1 MLWGLLFIKSWGG
14 KSVKKLVEATMQRAI
29 LMIVC
34 VVIILAWG
42 GISAFQM
49 QRDYLP
55 GIANTTLTVSMKISS
70 LQADQIKQQVT
81 DNLASAVKSVDGLAD
96 VESTTYDGGLFM
108 SLYFPMNTDMK
119 QAEDQVNKALAKA
132 TLPATITN
140 TPSVTRVTTS
150 SFPILTY
157 SLTSSKLD
165 DKTLRST
172 AQQQIVKQLKA
183 VPGVADVSVFGGAK
197 DGFVL
202 TVRTKDLVKNG
213 LTLDDVNK
221 SFSTSVPSLPQ
232 GDIVNNQMSIPVSF
246 DGLSLDPSKIESTTI
261 KNKDGK
267 AIPVSAF
274 ATVTRSLND
283 VQTVSRTNGQ
293 PSVVLN
299 VIKTPSANITDVA
312 DQVKDRIQH
321 LQLDAINPKDV
332 SFQVLLD
339 REKELNNSLF
349 GLIREGLLG
358 CLFSMICVFFF
369 FRNVRSTLLIAVSL
383 PISLLAT
390 TAFLKSMGITL
401 NILTVSGLI
410 VAMGRIVDD
419 SIVILD
425 NMYRKRE
432 ESKDKSLLLIL
443 ASGVTEMIPAI
454 LGSTLTTI
462 AVYIPIA
469 FVGGEISASYSGFAW
484 SVVIALIISFFVAM
498 LVIPTLAFMGWKS
511 GNSTK
516 QTVKLDSAMKPL
528 LQSAFKHKKAM
539 IIVSILVF
547 VGAGAYSAFLPVNL
561 LPSGKIG
568 QIAIKAEL
576 PKGSTLVQVDSE
588 VQKIEKTLKEN
599 PKVAAYSSSFG
610 STMTPQSDD
619 VFDQG
624 GGYIQY
630 PNIANLSVVLK
641 NDKDSDS
648 VIKQLQNQL
657 PVLSKNVN
665 YTVTSQNVSGDDSQI
680 RILFTGANQATLDTV
695 AQQARTSLSK
705 VANLSVDGKVDL
717 TNGLPKYKVTFDQK
731 AIQDKGVKVTDIL
744 AVINRYMS
752 QTKDATITL
761 DHKSLPTD
769 ELLDQVASGPNSPI
783 SVNASPSDVMASLAA
798 ETFAGNNGEMVR
810 LDQIAKISKDTA
822 PSTVSERDGQPFS
835 VVTAQITSNDIGGVS
850 DQVSKTLSSMK
861 LPNGVTYSTGGITTQ
876 VQQMIFD
883 MSIAVAFSIL
893 LVLLI
898 TSTIFKGWRA
908 PLAVLL
914 SIPLALSGVVI
925 ALILFGGQWNLAAL
939 IGVLMLTGIVVTNG
953 IVLVDKIERN
963 RKEGMPLKEAVLN
976 GSLSRIRPILMTAA
990 ATILTLIPLA
1000 LSHDADTVISQT
1012 LGIVVIGGMVTSTIN
1027 SFIIIPI
1034 IYEWLHKKVAT
1045 KSMNQSNAKSV
1056 S

>member
-1 MLWGLLFIKSWGG
+1 MYIKWEE
-14 KSVKKLVEATMQRAI
+14 KMKRIVEATMQRAV

-34 VVIILAWG
+34 VVLILAWG
-42 GISAFQM
+42 GISAYQM

-55 GIANTTLTVSMKISS
+55 GINNTTLSVSMRVPGY
-70 LQADQIKQQVT
+70 QAAQVKQQVT
-81 DNLASAVKSVDGLAD
+81 DSLASAVKTVDGLSN
-96 VESTTYDGGLFM
+96 VETTTYDGGLFM

-119 QAEDQVNKALAKA
+119 QAEDQVNKALANA
-132 TLPATITN
+132 DLPSTITN
-140 TPSVTRVTTS
+140 TPTVTRLTTS

-165 DKTLRST
+165 EATLRST
-172 AQQQIVKQLKA
+172 ATQEIIKQLKS
-183 VPGVADVSVFGGAK
+183 VPGVSDVSVFGGAK
-197 DGFVL
+197 DGYVL
-202 TVRTKDLVKNG
+202 TVRMKDLVKNG

-221 SFSTSVPSLPQ
+221 SFSMSLPAMPQ
-232 GDIVNNQMSIPVSF
+232 GNIVNNQLSIPVSF
-246 DGLSLDPSKIESTTI
+246 DGLQLTQQQMENATI
-261 KNKDGK
+261 KNKEGK

-274 ATVTRSLND
+274 GTISHSLND
-283 VQTVSRTNGQ
+283 FKTVSRTNGA
-293 PSVVLN
+293 PSVQLN

-312 DQVKDRIQH
+312 DQVKDRVSH
-321 LQLDAINPKDV
+321 LQLDTINPKDV

-339 REKELNNSLF
+339 REKELNSSLF
-349 GLIREGLLG
+349 GLVREGLLG

-369 FRNVRSTLLIAVSL
+369 FRNVRSTLLIAISL

-432 ESKDKSLLLIL
+432 ESKEKSLLSVL
-443 ASGVTEMIPAI
+443 ASSVTEMIPAI

-469 FVGGEISASYSGFAW
+469 FVGGVISASYSGFAW

-498 LVIPTLAFMGWKS
+498 LVIPALAFMGWKGGS
-511 GNSTK
+511 TTK
-516 QTVKLDSAMKPL
+516 QTVKLDSVMKPI

-539 IIVSILVF
+539 IIVSVLVF
-547 VGAGAYSAFLPVNL
+547 LGAGIYSAFLPVSL
-561 LPSGKIG
+561 LPNGKIG

-576 PKGSTLVQVDSE
+576 PKGSTLIEVDSE
-588 VQKIEKTLKEN
+588 VQKIEKTLKDN
-599 PKVAAYSSSFG
+599 PKVSAYSSNFG

-624 GGYIQY
+624 GGFITY
-630 PNIANLSVVLK
+630 PNVANLSVVLK

-648 VIKQLQNQL
+648 VIQQLQKQL
-657 PVLSKNVN
+657 PALSKNVI
-665 YTVTSQNVSGDDSQI
+665 YTVTSQNISGDDSQM
-680 RILFTGANQATLDTV
+680 RILFTGSNQATLDQV
-695 AQQARTSLSK
+695 AGQTRTNLSK
-705 VANLSVDGKVDL
+705 IANLSVDGKVDL
-717 TNGLPKYKVTFDQK
+717 TNGAPKYKITFDPQ
-731 AIQDKGVKVTDIL
+731 AIQDKGVKVADIL
-744 AVINRYMS
+744 TVVNRYMS
-752 QTKDATITL
+752 QSKDATITI
-761 DHKSLPTD
+761 DHKALPVD
-769 ELLDQVASGPNSPI
+769 QYLDQIASGPNSNI
-783 SVNASPSDVMASLAA
+783 TLGATANEVLASLAA
-798 ETFAGNNGEMVR
+798 ETFKGTNGEMVR
-810 LDQIAKISKDTA
+810 FDQLAKISKDTS
-822 PSTVSERDGQPFS
+822 PSTISERDGQPFS
-835 VVTAQITSNDIGGVS
+835 LVTAQITSNDISKVS
-850 DQVSKTLSSMK
+850 NEVDKALSNTK
-861 LPNGVTYSTGGITTQ
+861 LPNGVTYSMGGISEQ
-876 VQQMIFD
+876 VKQMIFD

-893 LVLLI
+893 LVLMI
-898 TSTIFKGWRA
+898 TSSIFKGWRS

-925 ALILFGGQWNLAAL
+925 ALSLFHGEWNLAAL

-953 IVLVDKIERN
+953 IVLIDKIERN
-963 RKEGMPLKEAVLN
+963 RKEGMQVKEAVLN

-990 ATILTLIPLA
+990 ATVLTLLPLA
-1000 LSHDADTVISQT
+1000 FSHNADTVISQT

-1034 IYEWLHKKVAT
+1034 IYEWLHKKSVIKNVNT
-1045 KSMNQSNAKSV
+1045 TTQSKIS
-1056 S
+1056 

>member
-1 MLWGLLFIKSWGG
+1 MKR
-14 KSVKKLVEATMQRAI
+14 LVEATMQRAV

-55 GIANTTLTVSMKISS
+55 GINNTTLSVSMRVPGY
-70 LQADQIKQQVT
+70 QAAQVKQQVT
-81 DNLASAVKSVDGLAD
+81 DNLASAVKTVDGLSN
-96 VESTTYDGGLFM
+96 VESTSYDGGLFM

-119 QAEDQVNKALAKA
+119 LAEDQVNKALANA
-132 TLPATITN
+132 DLPQTIT
-140 TPSVTRVTTS
+140 TSPSVTRLTTS

-157 SLTSSKLD
+157 SLTSSKLNEP
-165 DKTLRST
+165 TLRST
-172 AQQQIVKQLKA
+172 AQQEIVKQLKS

-197 DGFVL
+197 DGYVL
-202 TVRTKDLVKNG
+202 TIRMKDLVKNG
-213 LTLDDVNK
+213 LTLDDLNK
-221 SFSTSVPSLPQ
+221 SFSLAVPSMPQ
-232 GDIVNNQMSIPVSF
+232 GNIVNNQLSIPVTF
-246 DGLSLDPSKIESTTI
+246 DGLQLTPKQMATATI
-261 KNKDGK
+261 TNKAGK

-274 ATVTRSLND
+274 GTVTHSLND
-283 VQTVSRTNGQ
+283 LKTVSRTNGT
-293 PSVVLN
+293 PSVTLN

-312 DQVKDRIQH
+312 DQVKDRVSH
-321 LQLDAINPKDV
+321 LHLETINPKDV

-339 REKELNNSLF
+339 REQELNSSLF

-369 FRNVRSTLLIAVSL
+369 FRNVRSTLLIAISL

-390 TAFLKSMGITL
+390 TAILKTMGITL

-425 NMYRKRE
+425 NMYRNRE
-432 ESKDKSLLLIL
+432 ESKDKSLLSIL
-443 ASGVTEMIPAI
+443 GSAVTEMIPAI

-469 FVGGEISASYSGFAW
+469 FVGGVISASYSGFAW
-484 SVVIALIISFFVAM
+484 SVVIALVISFFVAM
-498 LVIPTLAFMGWKS
+498 LVIPALAFMGWKG
-511 GNSTK
+511 GNGAK
-516 QTVKLDSAMKPL
+516 QTVKLDHVMKPVL
-528 LQSAFKHKKAM
+528 YSAFKHRKAM

-547 VGAGAYSAFLPVNL
+547 LGAGIYSAFLPISL

-576 PKGSTLVQVDSE
+576 PKGSTLIQVDSE
-588 VQKIEKTLKEN
+588 VQKIEKTLKTD
-599 PKVAAYSSSFG
+599 PKVAAYSANFG

-624 GGYIQY
+624 GGFITY
-630 PNIANLSVVLK
+630 PNVANLSVVLK
-641 NDKDSDS
+641 NDKDADS
-648 VIKQLQNQL
+648 VIQDLQKQL
-657 PVLSKNVN
+657 PTLSKNVI
-665 YTVTSQNVSGDDSQI
+665 YTVTSQNISGDDSQM
-680 RILFTGANQATLDTV
+680 RILFTGSDQATLDKV
-695 AQQARTSLSK
+695 AQEARTNLSK
-705 VANLSVDGKVDL
+705 IANLSVDGKVDL
-717 TNGLPKYKVTFDQK
+717 TNGSPKYKVVFDQK
-731 AIQDKGVKVTDIL
+731 AIHDNGVKVTDIL

-752 QTKDATITL
+752 QSKDATISVNHMAFPV
-761 DHKSLPTD
+761 DQY
-769 ELLDQVASGPNSPI
+769 LDQIASGPNSVI
-783 SVNASPSDVMASLAA
+783 TLNASADDVLASLAA
-798 ETFAGNNGEMVR
+798 ETLPGTNGKTVR
-810 LDQIAKISKDTA
+810 FDQFAKIEKDPS
-822 PSTVSERDGQPFS
+822 PSTISERDGQPFS
-835 VVTAQITSNDIGGVS
+835 LVTAQITSNDISKVSNQADKALSSLKLPRGVS
-850 DQVSKTLSSMK
+850 
-861 LPNGVTYSTGGITTQ
+861 YSLGGISEQ
-876 VQQMIFD
+876 VKQMIFD

-898 TSTIFKGWRA
+898 TSSIFKGWRA

-925 ALILFGGQWNLAAL
+925 ALILFHGEWNLAAL

-953 IVLVDKIERN
+953 IVLIDKIERN
-963 RKEGMPLKEAVLN
+963 QKEGMSVKEAVVN

-990 ATILTLIPLA
+990 ATILTLLPLA
-1000 LSHDADTVISQT
+1000 FSHNADTVISQT
-1012 LGIVVIGGMVTSTIN
+1012 LGIVVIGGMITSTIN

-1034 IYEWLHKKVAT
+1034 IYEWLHR
-1045 KSMNQSNAKSV
+1045 KSAKNKIDTTNQRNII
-1056 S
+1056 

>member
-1 MLWGLLFIKSWGG
+1 M
-14 KSVKKLVEATMQRAI
+14 KKLVEGTMQRGI

-34 VVIILAWG
+34 TLIILAWG

-55 GIANTTLTVSMKISS
+55 GINNTTLSVSMRVPGY
-70 LQADQIKQQVT
+70 QASQLKQQVT
-81 DNLASAVKSVDGLAD
+81 DSLASAVKTVDGLSN
-96 VESTTYDGGLFM
+96 VETTSYDGGLFM

-119 QAEDQVNKALAKA
+119 QAEDQVNKALANA
-132 TLPATITN
+132 DLPSTITS
-140 TPSVTRVTTS
+140 TPSVTRLTTS

-157 SLTSSKLD
+157 SVTSSNLD
-165 DKTLRST
+165 EPTLRST
-172 AQQQIVKQLKA
+172 ATQEIVKQLES

-197 DGFVL
+197 DGYVL
-202 TVRTKDLVKNG
+202 TVRMKDLVKNG

-221 SFSTSVPSLPQ
+221 SFSTALPMMPQ
-232 GDIVNNQMSIPVSF
+232 GNIVNNQLSIPVSF
-246 DGLSLDPSKIESTTI
+246 DGLPLTEQQMENATI
-261 KNKDGK
+261 KNKEGK

-274 ATVTRSLND
+274 GTISHSLND
-283 VQTVSRTNGQ
+283 VKTVSRTNGA
-293 PSVVLN
+293 PSVQLN

-312 DQVKDRIQH
+312 DQVKDRVAQLH
-321 LQLDAINPKDV
+321 LDTVNPKDV

-339 REKELNNSLF
+339 RETELNNSLF
-349 GLIREGLLG
+349 GLVREGFLG

-369 FRNVRSTLLIAVSL
+369 FRNVRSTLSIAISL

-432 ESKDKSLLLIL
+432 EEKEKSLLSVL
-443 ASGVTEMIPAI
+443 ASSVVEMIPAI

-469 FVGGEISASYSGFAW
+469 FVGGVISASYSGFAW
-484 SVVIALIISFFVAM
+484 SVVIALVISFFVAM
-498 LVIPTLAFMGWKS
+498 LVIPALTFMGWKG
-511 GNSTK
+511 GNGEK
-516 QTVKLDSAMKPL
+516 QTETVKLDSKMRPI

-547 VGAGAYSAFLPVNL
+547 LAAGIYSAFLPVSL

-576 PKGSTLVQVDSE
+576 PKGSTLIQVDSE
-588 VQKIEKTLKEN
+588 VQKIEKALQEN
-599 PKVAAYSSSFG
+599 PKVAAYSSNFG

-624 GGYIQY
+624 GGFITY
-630 PNIANLSVVLK
+630 PNVANLSVVLK
-641 NDKDSDS
+641 NDKDADS
-648 VIKQLQNQL
+648 VIKELQKQL
-657 PVLSKNVN
+657 PTLSKLVT
-665 YTVTSQNVSGDDSQI
+665 YTVTSQNISGDDSQM
-680 RILFTGANQATLDTV
+680 RILFTGSDQATLDNV
-695 AQQARTSLSK
+695 AQEARTNLSK

-717 TNGLPKYKVTFDQK
+717 TNGAPKYKVIFDQK
-731 AIQDKGVKVTDIL
+731 AIQDKGLNVTDIL
-744 AVINRYMS
+744 TVINRYMS
-752 QTKDATITL
+752 QSKDATITV
-761 DHKSLPTD
+761 DHKALPVD
-769 ELLDQVASGPNSPI
+769 QYLDQIASGENSTI
-783 SVNASPSDVMASLAA
+783 TLNASADDVLASLAA
-798 ETFAGNNGEMVR
+798 ETFNGNNGEVVR
-810 LDQIAKISKDTA
+810 FDQIAKITKDQS
-822 PSTVSERDGQPFS
+822 PSTISERDGQPFS
-835 VVTAQITSNDIGGVS
+835 LVTAQITSNDISKVS
-850 DQVSKTLSSMK
+850 SQAEKALSNMK
-861 LPNGVTYSTGGITTQ
+861 LPKDVTYSMGGISEQ
-876 VQQMIFD
+876 VKEMIFD
-883 MSIAVAFSIL
+883 MSVAVAFSIL

-898 TSTIFKGWRA
+898 TSSIFKGWRA
-908 PLAVLL
+908 PLSVLL

-925 ALILFGGQWNLAAL
+925 ALTLFHGEWNLAAL

-953 IVLVDKIERN
+953 IVLIDKIERN
-963 RKEGMPLKEAVLN
+963 RKEGMPVKEAVLN

-990 ATILTLIPLA
+990 ATILTLLPLA
-1000 LSHDADTVISQT
+1000 FSHNADTVISQT
-1012 LGIVVIGGMVTSTIN
+1012 LGIVVIGGMITSTIN

-1034 IYEWLHKKVAT
+1034 IYEWLHKNYMQT
-1045 KSMNQSNAKSV
+1045 KIAITKNDKNLS
-1056 S
+1056 

>member
-1 MLWGLLFIKSWGG
+1 MKRI
-14 KSVKKLVEATMQRAI
+14 VEATMQRAI

-55 GIANTTLTVSMKISS
+55 GINNTTLTVSMRVPGY
-70 LQADQIKQQVT
+70 QAAQVKQQVT
-81 DNLASAVKSVDGLAD
+81 DNLESAVKMTDGLSN
-96 VESTTYDGGLFM
+96 VETTSYDGGLFM
-108 SLYFPMNTDMK
+108 SLYFPMNADMK
-119 QAEDQVNKALAKA
+119 QAEDQVNKALANA
-132 TLPATITN
+132 DLPSTITS
-140 TPSVTRVTTS
+140 TPSVTRLTTS

-165 DKTLRST
+165 EPTLRST
-172 AQQQIVKQLKA
+172 AQQEIVRQLKT

-197 DGFVL
+197 DGYVL
-202 TVRTKDLVKNG
+202 TVRMKDLMKNG
-213 LTLDDVNK
+213 LTLDDINK
-221 SFSTSVPSLPQ
+221 SFSMSLPAMPQ
-232 GDIVNNQMSIPVSF
+232 GNIVNNQLSIPVSF
-246 DGLSLDPSKIESTTI
+246 DGLQLTQQQMDNSTI
-261 KNKDGK
+261 KNKEGK

-274 ATVTRSLND
+274 GTITHSLND
-283 VQTVSRTNGQ
+283 FKTVSRTNGA
-293 PSVVLN
+293 PSVTLN

-312 DQVKDRIQH
+312 EQVKDRVSH
-321 LQLDAINPKDV
+321 LHLDTVNPKDV
-332 SFQVLLD
+332 SFHILLD
-339 REKELNNSLF
+339 REKELNSSLF
-349 GLIREGLLG
+349 GLVREGLLG

-369 FRNVRSTLLIAVSL
+369 FRNVRSTLLIAISL

-432 ESKDKSLLLIL
+432 ESKDKSLLSIL
-443 ASGVTEMIPAI
+443 ASSVTEMIPAI

-469 FVGGEISASYSGFAW
+469 FVGGVISASYSGFAW

-498 LVIPTLAFMGWKS
+498 LVIPALAFMGWKG
-511 GNSTK
+511 GNATK
-516 QTVKLDSAMKPL
+516 KTVKLDYAMKPV

-547 VGAGAYSAFLPVNL
+547 VGAGIYSAFLPVSL

-576 PKGSTLVQVDSE
+576 PKGSTLIQVDSE
-588 VQKIEKTLKEN
+588 VQKIEKKLKAN
-599 PKVAAYSSSFG
+599 PKVSAYSSNFG

-624 GGYIQY
+624 GGYITY
-630 PNIANLSVVLK
+630 PNIANLAVVLK
-641 NDKDSDS
+641 NDKDADS
-648 VIKQLQNQL
+648 VIQELQKQL
-657 PVLSKNVN
+657 PSLSKDVI
-665 YTVTSQNVSGDDSQI
+665 YTVTSQNISGDDSQM
-680 RILFTGANQATLDTV
+680 RILFTGSDQVTLDKT
-695 AQQARTSLSK
+695 AQEARTTLSK
-705 VANLSVDGKVDL
+705 ITDLSVDGKVDL
-717 TNGLPKYKVTFDQK
+717 TNGSPKYKVTFDQK
-731 AIQDKGVKVTDIL
+731 AIQDKEIKVADIL
-744 AVINRYMS
+744 TVVNRYMS
-752 QTKDATITL
+752 SPKDATISVN
-761 DHKSLPTD
+761 HKALPVD
-769 ELLDQVASGPNSPI
+769 QYLDQIASGTNSPI
-783 SVNASPSDVMASLAA
+783 TINASANEVLASLAA
-798 ETFAGNNGEMVR
+798 ETLNGINGEKVR
-810 LDQIAKISKDTA
+810 FDQIATVSKDTSS
-822 PSTVSERDGQPFS
+822 STISERDGQPFS
-835 VVTAQITSNDIGGVS
+835 LVTAQITSNDISKVS
-850 DQVSKTLSSMK
+850 NEADKALSDMK
-861 LPNGVTYSTGGITTQ
+861 LPKDVTYSLGGISEQ
-876 VQQMIFD
+876 VKQMIFD

-898 TSTIFKGWRA
+898 TSSIFKGWRS

-925 ALILFGGQWNLAAL
+925 ALVLFGGEWNLAAL
-939 IGVLMLTGIVVTNG
+939 IGILMLTGIVVTNG
-953 IVLVDKIERN
+953 IVLIDKIERN
-963 RKEGMPLKEAVLN
+963 RKEGMPVKEAVLS

-990 ATILTLIPLA
+990 ATVLTLLPLA
-1000 LSHDADTVISQT
+1000 LSHNADTVISQT

-1034 IYEWLHKKVAT
+1034 IYEWLHKKPAT
-1045 KSMNQSNAKSV
+1045 KNANTMAERQIS
-1056 S
+1056 

>member
-1 MLWGLLFIKSWGG
+1 M
-14 KSVKKLVEATMQRAI
+14 KKLVEGTMQRGI

-34 VVIILAWG
+34 TLIILAWG

-55 GIANTTLTVSMKISS
+55 GINNTTLSVSMRVPGY
-70 LQADQIKQQVT
+70 QASQLKQQVT
-81 DNLASAVKSVDGLAD
+81 DSLASAVKTVDGLSN
-96 VESTTYDGGLFM
+96 VETTSYDGGLFM

-119 QAEDQVNKALAKA
+119 QAEDQVNKALANA
-132 TLPATITN
+132 DLPSTITS
-140 TPSVTRVTTS
+140 TPSVTRLTTS

-157 SLTSSKLD
+157 SVTSSNLD
-165 DKTLRST
+165 EPTLRST
-172 AQQQIVKQLKA
+172 ATQEIVKQLKS

-197 DGFVL
+197 DGYVL
-202 TVRTKDLVKNG
+202 TVRMKDLVKNG

-221 SFSTSVPSLPQ
+221 SFSTALPMMPQ
-232 GDIVNNQMSIPVSF
+232 GNIVNNQLSIPVSF
-246 DGLSLDPSKIESTTI
+246 DGLPLTEQQMENATI
-261 KNKDGK
+261 KNKEGK

-274 ATVTRSLND
+274 GTISHSLND
-283 VQTVSRTNGQ
+283 VKTISRTNGA
-293 PSVVLN
+293 PSVQLN

-312 DQVKDRIQH
+312 DQVKDRVAQLH
-321 LQLDAINPKDV
+321 LDTVNPKDV

-339 REKELNNSLF
+339 RETELNNSLF
-349 GLIREGLLG
+349 GLVREGFLG

-369 FRNVRSTLLIAVSL
+369 FRNIRSTLLIAISL

-432 ESKDKSLLLIL
+432 EEKEKSLLSVL
-443 ASGVTEMIPAI
+443 ASSVVEMIPAI

-469 FVGGEISASYSGFAW
+469 FVGGVISASYSGFAW
-484 SVVIALIISFFVAM
+484 SVVIALVISFFVAM
-498 LVIPTLAFMGWKS
+498 LVIPALTFMGWKG
-511 GNSTK
+511 GNGEK
-516 QTVKLDSAMKPL
+516 QTVKLDSKMRPI

-547 VGAGAYSAFLPVNL
+547 LAAGIYSAFLPVSL

-576 PKGSTLVQVDSE
+576 PKGSTLIQVDSE
-588 VQKIEKTLKEN
+588 VQKIEKALQEN
-599 PKVAAYSSSFG
+599 PKVAAYSSNFG

-624 GGYIQY
+624 GGFITY
-630 PNIANLSVVLK
+630 PNVANLSVVLK
-641 NDKDSDS
+641 NDKDVDS
-648 VIKQLQNQL
+648 VIKELQKQL
-657 PVLSKNVN
+657 PTLSKLVT
-665 YTVTSQNVSGDDSQI
+665 YTVTSQNISGDDSQM
-680 RILFTGANQATLDTV
+680 RILFTGSDQATLDNV
-695 AQQARTSLSK
+695 AQEARTNLSK

-717 TNGLPKYKVTFDQK
+717 TNGAPKYKVIFDQK
-731 AIQDKGVKVTDIL
+731 AIQDKGLNLNVTDIL
-744 AVINRYMS
+744 TVINRYMS
-752 QTKDATITL
+752 QSKDATITV
-761 DHKSLPTD
+761 DHKALPVD
-769 ELLDQVASGPNSPI
+769 QYLDQIASGENSTI
-783 SVNASPSDVMASLAA
+783 TLNASADDVLASLAA
-798 ETFAGNNGEMVR
+798 ETFNGNNGEVVR
-810 LDQIAKISKDTA
+810 FDQIAKITKDQS
-822 PSTVSERDGQPFS
+822 PSTISERDGQPFS
-835 VVTAQITSNDIGGVS
+835 LVTAQITSNDISKVS
-850 DQVSKTLSSMK
+850 SQAEKALSNMK
-861 LPNGVTYSTGGITTQ
+861 LPKDVTYSMGGISEQ
-876 VQQMIFD
+876 VKEMIFD
-883 MSIAVAFSIL
+883 MSVAVAFSIL

-898 TSTIFKGWRA
+898 TSSIFKGWRA
-908 PLAVLL
+908 PLSVLL

-925 ALILFGGQWNLAAL
+925 ALTLFHGEWNLAAL

-953 IVLVDKIERN
+953 IVLIDKIERN
-963 RKEGMPLKEAVLN
+963 QKEGVPVKEAVLN

-990 ATILTLIPLA
+990 ATILTLLPLA
-1000 LSHDADTVISQT
+1000 FSHNADTVISQT
-1012 LGIVVIGGMVTSTIN
+1012 LGIVVIGGMITSTIN

-1034 IYEWLHKKVAT
+1034 IYEWLHKNYMQT
-1045 KSMNQSNAKSV
+1045 KIAITKNDKNLS
-1056 S
+1056 